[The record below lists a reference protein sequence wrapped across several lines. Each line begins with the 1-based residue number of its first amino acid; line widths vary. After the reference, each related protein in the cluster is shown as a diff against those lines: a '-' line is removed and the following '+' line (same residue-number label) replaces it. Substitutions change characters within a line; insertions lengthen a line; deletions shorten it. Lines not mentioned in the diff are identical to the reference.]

1 MYMGTK
7 KGKKDKRSSGLKNKL
22 SKLPEWKKK
31 QRQNIKK
38 YEPIM

>member
-1 MYMGTK
+1 MGK
-7 KGKKDKRSSGLKNKL
+7 KAKKDKRSSGLKTTL

-38 YEPIM
+38 YPPVM

>member
-1 MYMGTK
+1 MGK
-7 KGKKDKRSSGLKNKL
+7 KVKKDKRSSGTKNKL

-38 YEPIM
+38 YPPVM